1 MTPDLQEDA
10 FQAIY
15 DICMAAL
22 NPSYDPGEDP
32 ESPAV
37 PTIPIIRDQQDQN
50 SPTEGLF
57 IAIQSTSTLEAQ
69 GTMEARDQDDDGE
82 RALVQVYAG
91 SCVLREVNGNGSA
104 LTRIRDFSETE
115 AVRQILES
123 KSLSILDFGDVTEAN
138 LSLENRWIK
147 QALMPLE
154 FTIASATHEIL
165 PIIESVDYT
174 GP

>member
-15 DICMAAL
+15 DICMVAL

-32 ESPAV
+32 ENPAV
-37 PTIPIIRDQQDQN
+37 PTIPIIRDQQDHN
-50 SPTEGLF
+50 GWETLF

-69 GTMEARDQDDDGE
+69 GTMDARDQDDDGE

-104 LTRIRDFSETE
+104 LTRVRDFSETE

-138 LSLENRWIK
+138 LNLENRWIK

-165 PIIESVDYT
+165 PIIESVEYT